1 MKNREQRP
9 KSDKALRQ
17 LSSGNKIKL
26 GEVYRS
32 VTSASLAHFPYKSA
46 WAERT
51 RQRALRARNK
61 QTSRCARV
69 ACRSANPCRKR
80 ETKENE
86 KKKAEKSPRRGGR
99 ESRRSDRRERQKPR
113 SRAHG
118 RHNNPSN
125 GGCGRPTGIIYT
137 QSGSEFCH
145 DLKPEIVCAP
155 STHTYNIAN
164 IVLLLIIPHKSG
176 ACEQWGFGRSCF
188 FCILIGNKIT
198 EPRCVV

>member
-86 KKKAEKSPRRGGR
+86 KKKQKSLRGVAVTKAGDLTGEKD
-99 ESRRSDRRERQKPR
+99 RSHGIAHTDVTTT
-113 SRAHG
+113 RAMAAAAA
-118 RHNNPSN
+118 PQAL
-125 GGCGRPTGIIYT
+125 YT
-137 QSGSEFCH
+137 
-145 DLKPEIVCAP
+145 
-155 STHTYNIAN
+155 
-164 IVLLLIIPHKSG
+164 HKAAVNS
-176 ACEQWGFGRSCF
+176 A
-188 FCILIGNKIT
+188 T
-198 EPRCVV
+198 T